1 MSAGSEV
8 VSDGLQSC
16 HLHDR
21 VPAGGEGGDGGESGG
36 HARRAHQQVSAQR
49 ALVGQGGCGLP
60 HRAAAEPEGGRRRA
74 QVGPD

>member
-1 MSAGSEV
+1 MSAGTEV
-8 VSDGLQSC
+8 VSDGLQSR

-36 HARRAHQQVSAQR
+36 HTRRASQQVSAQR
-49 ALVGQGGCGLP
+49 AYIGQGGRGLP
-60 HRAAAEPEGGRRRA
+60 HRAAAEPEGGRRWA